1 MGDRCTK
8 FFHHVANFNRR
19 VNSISSFEV
28 KGEIVEDPAI
38 ISEEIVNLYSSL
50 YKEPFSWRTLLD
62 DLEFD
67 SIFVDHANL
76 LEKPFDE
83 DEVTGLVQ
91 NLNGDKARGQ
101 NGFSLAFFQSCW
113 GWSREIFCLYLMNLL
128 SRRNSLEV

>member
-1 MGDRCTK
+1 MVTKELNLLIEKEEISWRQKSRALWFKVGDRCTN

-50 YKEPFSWRTLLD
+50 YKEPFSWITLLD

-67 SIFVDHANL
+67 SIFVDYTNL
-76 LEKPFDE
+76 LERPFDE
-83 DEVTGLVQ
+83 DEVIGLVQ
-91 NLNGDKARGQ
+91 SLNGEKARG
-101 NGFSLAFFQSCW
+101 
-113 GWSREIFCLYLMNLL
+113 
-128 SRRNSLEV
+128 